1 MKVNQVIDTMITLVK
16 DSFPE
21 VQEESI
27 RPKGENLTEAINEL
41 KKHDRVYTFSYALQ
55 FLLVALLKA
64 QEKLNSEE
72 LPTVAFPVLDS
83 TARIEENICRIETFG
98 FNVYQL
104 STLTRD

>member
-1 MKVNQVIDTMITLVK
+1 MKVNQVIDTVVTLVK

-21 VQEESI
+21 VSEESI
-27 RPKGENLTEAINEL
+27 RPKGENLTEAISEL
-41 KKHDRVYTFSYALQ
+41 KKHEKVYTFSYALQ

-83 TARIEENICRIETFG
+83 TARIEENVCRIETFG
-98 FNVYQL
+98 FNVYQV